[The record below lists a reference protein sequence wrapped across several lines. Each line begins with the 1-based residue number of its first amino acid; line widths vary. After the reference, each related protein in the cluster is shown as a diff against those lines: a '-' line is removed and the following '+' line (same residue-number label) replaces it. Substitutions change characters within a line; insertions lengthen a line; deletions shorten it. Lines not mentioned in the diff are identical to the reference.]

1 MPRPERLAPAF
12 PLALLAWSVYSAY
25 AHPGSSLTPALI
37 GCTAG
42 VLLGLLAGR
51 IRLSPFWGYL
61 PAALCLLLIG
71 GWWLDRASL
80 PYLSSLGEKAFALA
94 PSDVLAVRRALTLAP
109 LGVVGLALLTLA
121 LRGEMDLGGGRAVP
135 AHRSPLDLKIGR
147 CVIPLRDRYLHTFVI
162 GATGTGKTSC
172 ALKPLIWQD
181 LQNIQKG
188 HRLGITVVD
197 PKGDLARDVAG
208 MCSALGIPSIFI
220 DPLNPASPGFN
231 PLVGEIETVR
241 IIMQTVLRGLFGRQ
255 EAFFRYTQEETLTH
269 TIYILKQLRGDDVTI
284 ADMLE
289 FLRKPSLM
297 QAAVEELERRDG
309 PSEHTEYFRYDVL
322 SENLKEK
329 MNQFTLGLR
338 LQLGQ
343 ITGNPLVNRI
353 LSTRK
358 SVDLDRHLA
367 EGGVLIVN
375 TALGELGILGDVFGQ
390 LFIMHLQQ
398 AIFHRPGNED
408 TRIPHFLYIDEFSRY
423 VNQYFE
429 PMLSMGRSYRC
440 GAVLALQS
448 TFQMK
453 LEGDP
458 EFRRKV
464 LSNCRN
470 KIVFNLEEYED
481 AKYFANEFGSQEV
494 IERDKTYSRDQTI
507 LLPMRWSSIRET
519 KKEKNRFPYTKLMEL
534 PKFHAVVRT
543 IVDDKPQEPVLTRLE
558 FSPYDRLIKGKK
570 AQTRQSKGKLEVQVP
585 QREPRLEVVYRE
597 KKREEG
603 SFFDD

>member
-1 MPRPERLAPAF
+1 MPRLERLAPAF

-25 AHPGSSLTPALI
+25 ARPGGSLTPVLA
-37 GCTAG
+37 GCVAG
-42 VLLGLLAGR
+42 VIVGLLAEK
-51 IRLSPFWGYL
+51 IRLSRFWGYL
-61 PAALCLLLIG
+61 PACFCLLLIG

-80 PYLSSLGEKAFALA
+80 SYLSSLGEKTFALS
-94 PSDVLAVRRALTLAP
+94 PSDILAVRRALTLVP
-109 LGVVGLALLTLA
+109 LGVGGLVLLTLA
-121 LRGEMDLGGGRAVP
+121 LRGKMDLNTGHSVP
-135 AHRSPLDLKIGR
+135 ARRSPLDLKIGR

-172 ALKPLIWQD
+172 ALKPMIWQD
-181 LQNIQKG
+181 LQNIKKG

-481 AKYFANEFGSQEV
+481 AKYFASEFGSQETV
-494 IERDKTYSRDQTI
+494 EKDKTYSRDQTF
-507 LLPMRWSSIRET
+507 LFPMRWSSMRET
-519 KKEKNRFPYTKLMEL
+519 RKEKERFPYTKLMEL
-534 PKFHAVVRT
+534 RKFHAVIRT
-543 IVDDKPQEPVLTRLE
+543 IVDDQPQQPVIARLR
-558 FSPYDRLIKGKK
+558 FSPYDRSIKPRM
-570 AQTRQSKGKLEVQVP
+570 ARARQAKGKLDVRVP
-585 QREPRLEVVYRE
+585 QHEPRLEVVYRE
-597 KKREEG
+597 KRREEG
-603 SFFDD
+603 SFFD

>member
-1 MPRPERLAPAF
+1 MLRPERFAPAL
-12 PLALLAWSVYSAY
+12 PIALLAWGVYSVY
-25 AHPGSSLTPALI
+25 AHPGGSLMPALI
-37 GCTAG
+37 SCAAG
-42 VLLGLLAGR
+42 IALGFLAGR
-51 IRLSPFWGYL
+51 VHLSPLWGYL
-61 PAALCLLLIG
+61 PGAMCLLLIG
-71 GWWLDRASL
+71 GWWLDKAVLPSL
-80 PYLSSLGEKAFALA
+80 IALTTKTHIFT
-94 PSDVLAVRRALTLAP
+94 PGDVLAVRRAIALAP
-109 LGVVGLALLTLA
+109 VGVVGSVLIVLA
-121 LRGEMDLGGGRAVP
+121 LRRGIGMGEGRAFP

-172 ALKPLIWQD
+172 ALKPMIWQD
-181 LQNIQKG
+181 LQNIKKG
-188 HRLGITVVD
+188 YRLGITVVD

-241 IIMQTVLRGLFGRQ
+241 IIMQTVLRSLFGRQ

-269 TIYILKQLRGDDVTI
+269 TIYVLKQLRGDDITI
-284 ADMLE
+284 TDMLE

-390 LFIMHLQQ
+390 FFIMHLQQ

-481 AKYFANEFGSQEV
+481 AKYFANEFGSQETV
-494 IERDKTYSRDQTI
+494 EKDKTYSRDQTF
-507 LLPMRWSSIRET
+507 LFPMRWSSMRET
-519 KKEKNRFPYTKLMEL
+519 RKEKERFPYTKLMEL
-534 PKFHAVVRT
+534 RKFHAVIRT
-543 IVDDKPQEPVLTRLE
+543 IVDDQPQQPVIARLR
-558 FSPYDRLIKGKK
+558 FSPYDRSIKPRM
-570 AQTRQSKGKLEVQVP
+570 ARARQAKGKLDVRVP
-585 QREPRLEVVYRE
+585 QHEPRLEVVYRE
-597 KKREEG
+597 KRREEG
-603 SFFDD
+603 SFFD